1 MATNNDWINDPR
13 AQMTPVCPMQYIYL
27 GKPDQYKAQDG
38 TLGAPKYSTTIILD
52 SKVPEHMEYLKHL
65 NELNDTIGQELLKTI
80 TKDRKSYRVKDIC
93 KSEED
98 EAGLETGRYF
108 LKATTNALDKN
119 GNPKALSVVD
129 GNKVPMSKADLCSCF
144 TGTQGRLILSLRKSV
159 DTPRKTVGLGIYLDK
174 AQITE
179 VVHGTGSSLGF
190 DGAAADTS
198 ESSGAPA
205 SVAF

>member
-13 AQMTPVCPMQYIYL
+13 AQMTPVCPMQYIFL
-27 GKPDQYKAQDG
+27 GKPDQYKAPDG
-38 TLGAPKYSTTIILD
+38 TLGTPKFSTTLSID
-52 SKVPEHMEYLKHL
+52 SKIPENMEYLKHL
-65 NELNDTIGQELLKTI
+65 NELNDTIGQELLKGI
-80 TKDRKSYRVKDIC
+80 TKDRKQYRIKDVC
-93 KSEED
+93 KEIED
-98 EAGLETGRYF
+98 DSGMGTGVYL

-119 GNPKALSVVD
+119 GNPKELSVVD
-129 GNKVPMSKADLCSCF
+129 GNKVPMSKSALCSCF
-144 TGTQGRLILSLRKSV
+144 NGTQGRLILSLKKSI
-159 DTPRKTVGLGIYLDK
+159 DTQRKTVGIVLYLDK